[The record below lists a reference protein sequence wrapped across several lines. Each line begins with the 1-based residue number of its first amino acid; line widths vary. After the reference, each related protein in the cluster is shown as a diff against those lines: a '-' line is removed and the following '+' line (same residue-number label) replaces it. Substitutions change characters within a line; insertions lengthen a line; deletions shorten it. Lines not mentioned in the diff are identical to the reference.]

1 MRHSIG
7 VPSNMSSPIPART
20 EVVIIGG
27 GIIGASIAYHLG
39 KIGITDVVL
48 LERRQLTCGTTWHA
62 AGLVP
67 QLRATRTLTELAK
80 YTSELLTTLE
90 AETGQATGFKQNGS
104 IAVALS
110 DARFE
115 EFKRTGA
122 MGRAFGVEVE
132 FLTPSDILAKYPL
145 LSDKGVV
152 GGVWTPNDGQT
163 NPIDTTMAYA
173 KGAKLRG
180 ARVVENAEVTDV
192 IVENGRAV
200 GVRVTH
206 DGNDHELRAGTV
218 VLAAGMW
225 SPWIARKLGIRL
237 ALQAAEHFYIVT
249 EPIAGLPRNL
259 PVLRVPDE
267 WAYYKEDAGKLLLG
281 AFEPIAKPW
290 ALQGIPKDFCFD
302 ELPDDFDHFEPVLSK
317 AMERVPVLETTGIAT
332 WFNGPESFTPDDRY
346 LLGET
351 TEVRDL
357 FVACGFNS
365 IGIQSSGGAGKV
377 LAEWIRDRRSPI
389 DLPGMEVRRMHP
401 CQGTRAYLADRT
413 TESLGLLYQMHWPF
427 RQVES
432 ARGAR
437 RTPFHDRL
445 VAQGACMGEL
455 SGWERANWYAE
466 PGSTPRYEYS
476 FGRQNWFAYTAAECA
491 AVRDG
496 VALFD
501 QSSMAKFIV
510 QGRDA
515 CKVLNRLGTANVDVE
530 PGRIVYTQWLNV
542 NGGIEADLTVV
553 RLAEDRFMVVTSV
566 SSHIRDLAMITE
578 SIGEAFCTVTDVTSG
593 TPMLGIM
600 GPNSRALVQAL
611 TGADLNNEAFPF
623 GTSQELEIGY
633 AIVHANRITYVGEL
647 GWELYI
653 PAEFALHV
661 FERVLDA
668 GAAHGLKLAGF
679 HAMNACRTEKGY
691 RHWGHDIGIEDTPL
705 EAGLSFTCAFDKAGG
720 FIGREAVLA
729 HKERG
734 TPSKRLLQF
743 KLDDANEMLYHEEPI
758 FADGRAVG
766 VITSGMFGHRVDASL
781 GMGYVKMPHAVTSD
795 WIAATRFEI
804 GVGDHRVRAV
814 AQLAPW
820 YDPKGARIRA

>member
-1 MRHSIG
+1 LSD
-7 VPSNMSSPIPART
+7 VIPVRT
-20 EVVIIGG
+20 DVVIVGG
-27 GIIGASIAYHLG
+27 GIIGASIAYHLT
-39 KIGITDVVL
+39 KIGITDVL
-48 LERRQLTCGTTWHA
+48 LFERKQLTCGTTWHA

-80 YTSELLTTLE
+80 YTSELLLSLE

-110 DARFE
+110 NERFE
-115 EFKRTGA
+115 EFKRNGA

-132 FLTPSDILAKYPL
+132 FLTPSDILSRYPL
-145 LSDKGVV
+145 LDGKNVV
-152 GGVWTPNDGQT
+152 GGLWTPNDGQT
-163 NPIDTTMAYA
+163 NPIDTTQAYA
-173 KGAKLRG
+173 KGAKMRG
-180 ARVVENAEVTDV
+180 AKLFENTEVTDV

-200 GVRVTH
+200 GVKVLQ
-206 DGNDHELRAGTV
+206 DGIEGGVRAGTV
-218 VLAAGMW
+218 VLATGMW
-225 SPWIARKLGIRL
+225 SHWIARKLGIRL

-249 EPIAGLPRNL
+249 EPIAEVPRDL

-281 AFEPIAKPW
+281 AFEPVAKPW
-290 ALQGIPKDFCFD
+290 ALNGIPGSFCFD
-302 ELPDDFDHFEPVLSK
+302 ELPEDFDHFEPVLSK
-317 AMERVPVLETTGIAT
+317 AMERVPILQTTGIGT

-351 TEVRDL
+351 SEVRDL

-377 LAEWIRDRRSPI
+377 LAEWIRDRHSPI

-427 RQVES
+427 RQVET

-437 RTPFHDRL
+437 RTAFHDRL
-445 VAQGACMGEL
+445 VALGACMGEL
-455 SGWERANWYAE
+455 SGWERANWYAA
-466 PGSTPRYEYS
+466 PGSSPKYEYS
-476 FGRQNWFAYTAAECA
+476 FGKQNWFANAAVECA
-491 AVRDG
+491 AVHGG

-515 CKVLNRLGTANVDVE
+515 CAMLNRVSTANVDVAI
-530 PGRIVYTQWLNV
+530 GRIVYTQWLNV
-542 NGGIEADLTVV
+542 RGGIEADLTIV

-566 SSHIRDLAMITE
+566 SSHIRDLAYLHEHIASDE
-578 SIGEAFCTVTDVTSG
+578 FVAVTDVTSG

-600 GPNSRALVQAL
+600 GPDSRALLSEL
-611 TGADLNNEAFPF
+611 TGADLSNDAFPF
-623 GTSQELEIGY
+623 GTSKELEIGY
-633 AIVHANRITYVGEL
+633 AIVRANRITYVGEL
-647 GWELYI
+647 GWEIYI

-661 FERVLDA
+661 FERILDA
-668 GAAHGLKLAGF
+668 GTKHDLKLAGF

-691 RHWGHDIGIEDTPL
+691 RHWGHDIGIEDSPIH
-705 EAGLSFTCAFDKAGG
+705 AGLSFTCAYDKPGG
-720 FIGREAVLA
+720 FIGRDAVLKQKRQGA
-729 HKERG
+729 
-734 TPSKRLLQF
+734 PSRRLLQF
-743 KLDDANEMLYHEEPI
+743 KLDDADELLYHEEPI

-766 VITSGMFGHRVDASL
+766 VITSGMYGHRVDASL
-781 GMGYVKMPHAVTSD
+781 GMGYITMPHAITPD

-804 GVGDHRVRAV
+804 GVAERRISAR
-814 AQLAPW
+814 AQLTPW
-820 YDPKGARIRA
+820 YDPKGERIRS

>member
-1 MRHSIG
+1 
-7 VPSNMSSPIPART
+7 MSLPTRCD
-20 EVVIIGG
+20 VVIIGG
-27 GIIGASIAYHLG
+27 GIIGCSIAYHLA

-80 YTSELLTTLE
+80 YTSELLKSLE

-104 IAVALS
+104 VGVALS
-110 DARFE
+110 EARLE

-122 MGRAFGVEVE
+122 MGRAFGVQAE
-132 FLTPSDILAKYPL
+132 FLGPTEVLDLYPL
-145 LSDKGVV
+145 LDGKGVV
-152 GGVWTPNDGQT
+152 GGIWTPNDGQT

-173 KGAKLRG
+173 KGARQRG
-180 ARVVENAEVTDV
+180 VKIFENTAVVDIV
-192 IVENGRAV
+192 VENGRAV
-200 GVRVTH
+200 GVRVVH
-206 DGNDHELRAGTV
+206 EGVDGEIRAGTV

-225 SPWIARKLGIRL
+225 SAEIGRKLGIRL

-249 EPIAGLPRNL
+249 EPMKDVPRNL

-267 WAYYKEDAGKLLLG
+267 WAYYKEDAGKLLIG
-281 AFEPIAKPW
+281 AFEPVAKPW
-290 ALQGIPKDFCFD
+290 AVEGIPKDFCFD
-302 ELPDDFDHFEPVLSK
+302 ELPGDLEHFEPVLAK
-317 AMERVPVLETTGIAT
+317 AMERVPVLQRTGIAT

-346 LLGET
+346 LMGET

-389 DLPGMEVRRMHP
+389 DLPGMDVRRMHP
-401 CQGTRAYLADRT
+401 HQGTKAYLADRT

-437 RTPFHDRL
+437 RTPLHERL
-445 VAQGACMGEL
+445 LALGACMGEL

-466 PGSTPRYEYS
+466 PGSRPAYAYRY
-476 FGRQNWFAYTAAECA
+476 GRQNWFAHTAAECQA
-491 AVRDG
+491 MAKG

-501 QSSMAKFIV
+501 QSSMAKFVV

-515 CKVLNRLGTANVDVE
+515 CRVLNRLSTAQIDV
-530 PGRIVYTQWLNV
+530 PAGRLVYTQWLNV
-542 NGGIEADLTVV
+542 QGGIEADLTVA
-553 RLAEDRFMVVTSV
+553 RLDERRFLVVTSV
-566 SSHIRDLAMITE
+566 ASHTRDWALLN
-578 SIGEAFCTVTDVTSG
+578 EAIAPDEHCCVTDVTSG
-593 TPMLGIM
+593 WALLGVM
-600 GPNSRALVQAL
+600 GAGARRLLAEVS
-611 TGADLNNEAFPF
+611 GADLSHQAFPF
-623 GTSQELEIGY
+623 GTHREIEIGY
-633 AIVHANRITYVGEL
+633 AIVRAARITYVGEL
-647 GWELYI
+647 GWELYV

-661 FERVLDA
+661 FERLMQA
-668 GAAHGLKLAGF
+668 GVRHDLKLAGF

-705 EAGLSFTCAFDKAGG
+705 EAGLGFTCAFDKAGG
-720 FIGREAVLA
+720 FIGRDAVLQQKA
-729 HKERG
+729 RG
-734 TPSKRLLQF
+734 VPTKRLLQF
-743 KLDDANEMLYHEEPI
+743 RLSHDDEQLYHEEPI
-758 FADGRAVG
+758 FADGEPVG
-766 VITSGMFGHRVDASL
+766 VITSGMYGHRVGAPL
-781 GMGYVKMPHAVTSD
+781 GMGYVRRPHPVTPA
-795 WIAATRFEI
+795 WLAATRFEI
-804 GVGDHRVRAV
+804 GVGDRRVPAQ

-820 YDPKGARIRA
+820 FDPQSERVKS